1 VVDAV
6 LTTVKAPRE
15 VVELAVIALMAGG
28 HLLIEDVPGVG
39 KTTLAKALAAAIS
52 ARSGRIQF
60 TPDLLP
66 GDILGVS
73 VFNSDTRAF
82 EFRPGPVFNNIIVA
96 DEINRANPK
105 SQSALL
111 EAMQEGQVSV
121 DGVTHPLPQPFTVIA
136 TENPIEIDGTYQLPE
151 AQRDRFM
158 ICMSIGYPSRTHE
171 VEILDAASANSLA
184 RQVALPTPVARAED
198 VLDWMDD
205 VNDMYVA
212 PVLKDYIVSLATA
225 SRSRAELSLGASPRA
240 SLQLLQ
246 AAKAAAIL
254 AGRNF
259 VLPDDIQA
267 MLYPLWNHRLVL
279 TRKARSAG
287 ATPKSVL
294 RSIVE
299 SVPV

>member
-1 VVDAV
+1 
-6 LTTVKAPRE
+6 
-15 VVELAVIALMAGG
+15 VELAVIALMAGG

-52 ARSGRIQF
+52 AHSGRIQF

-73 VFNSDTRAF
+73 VFNSESHGF
-82 EFRPGPVFNNIIVA
+82 EFHPGPIFNNIIVA

-121 DGVTHPLPQPFTVIA
+121 DGVTHSLPRPFAVIA
-136 TENPIEIDGTYQLPE
+136 TENPIEIDGTYKLPE

-158 ICMSIGYPSRTHE
+158 ICMSIGYPSAKHE
-171 VEILDAASANSLA
+171 VEILDAAAANGLA
-184 RQVALPTPVARAED
+184 SGQVALPSPVATAED
-198 VLDWMDD
+198 VLSWMDEVD
-205 VNDMYVA
+205 ALYVA
-212 PVLKDYIVSLATA
+212 PVLKDYIVALAAA
-225 SRSRAELSLGASPRA
+225 SRKRPELSLGASPRA
-240 SLQLLQ
+240 SVQLLQ
-246 AAKAAAIL
+246 AAKASAIL

-267 MLYPLWNHRLVL
+267 LLYPLWNHRLVL

-294 RSIVE
+294 RGIVE
-299 SVPV
+299 SVRVP